1 MTSIFFKKLIIII
14 RFALRNITLTRFANG
29 FMNYSPTNWNGF
41 GWKHEREWEKYL
53 TKIITFTPMETW
65 TILLIKRPVLIQKLV
80 FNFGTLT
87 SIKKLQI
94 NPNLGGLFRG
104 SFWGGRGVKLPPPP
118 CLKLFRIMVETS
130 NLAGKYTPISS
141 FRKYTF

>member
-1 MTSIFFKKLIIII
+1 MTFVHLKRSCWSVKYSNNRKKNDIHFFQKVDNYNTLCFKKYNFNTICQRIYEL
-14 RFALRNITLTRFANG
+14 L
-29 FMNYSPTNWNGF
+29 PDNWNGF

-53 TKIITFTPMETW
+53 TKIITFTPKETW
-65 TILLIKRPVLIQKLV
+65 TILLIKRPVLIHKLV

-104 SFWGGRGVKLPPPP
+104 SFWGGRRVKLLPPLSKT
-118 CLKLFRIMVETS
+118 C
-130 NLAGKYTPISS
+130 
-141 FRKYTF
+141 